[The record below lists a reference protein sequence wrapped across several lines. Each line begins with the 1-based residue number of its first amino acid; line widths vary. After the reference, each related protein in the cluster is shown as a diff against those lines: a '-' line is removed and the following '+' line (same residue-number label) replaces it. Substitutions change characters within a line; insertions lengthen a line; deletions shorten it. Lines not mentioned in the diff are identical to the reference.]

1 MRVFEGT
8 EIDVTRE
15 VVLTEDEDDTV
26 PADLVDDG
34 VVLIDTAGDVGGE
47 GVGDGDGNG
56 DGELD
61 NGLSVMLDAELE
73 EVGTI
78 ESDDESGMDVL
89 GLDNKLEGVRLID
102 TVGDDGGDG
111 DGELN
116 NGLSVMLDAKLVEV
130 EMIEFESGTDVLKLD
145 NELEGVGLIDT
156 TVDGDDD
163 GDGELDNELSVML
176 EDELDKV
183 FVVVSEELSLGTE
196 AD

>member
-78 ESDDESGMDVL
+78 ESDDESG
-89 GLDNKLEGVRLID
+89 
-102 TVGDDGGDG
+102 
-111 DGELN
+111 
-116 NGLSVMLDAKLVEV
+116 
-130 EMIEFESGTDVLKLD
+130 TDVLKLD
-145 NELEGVGLIDT
+145 NELERVGLIDT